1 MNVHRLDRGGA
12 IAGRL
17 WLAGWLPGCDGWA
30 GYGAAFERSC
40 RWRGGFFMMSEHR
53 QPAEHLLT
61 VRDLIARGVA
71 VSVLI
76 VGALLVLLLT
86 PGV

>member
-1 MNVHRLDRGGA
+1 
-12 IAGRL
+12 
-17 WLAGWLPGCDGWA
+17 
-30 GYGAAFERSC
+30 
-40 RWRGGFFMMSEHR
+40 MMSEHR